1 MKKIKNILLSLLVFI
16 LPMVVFA
23 DGDSNT
29 LTGPDLTSPGAEIK
43 YDIKVNSGV
52 TIKKYQAD
60 LSYETSVLELTGIEN
75 KGAWKGANKLT
86 GNSPLELSFDHDS
99 GVTGESTIATLTF
112 KVKKDATKTESRISI
127 VGKYTQASDETIKN
141 LEEFAKNIKIRST
154 DNTLKDI
161 KINNQSVVNFSPNT
175 DTYAMQ
181 VESNITSAEVKA
193 TLSNSTASFV
203 DKFGPR
209 TVPLEYGENKIEI
222 KVKSASGDEKTYVVT
237 VTRNDNRGSNND
249 LKSLIINAGEVKVNF
264 NKDTL
269 EYRIKTYKLT
279 KLDVVA
285 EPYDNKATVEIKIK
299 GKEKDK
305 EYKPIIGDNE
315 IEIIVT
321 SEDGKPKTYKVVL
334 DNQDKDLDVTLRS
347 IQIIYK
353 GEYLTL
359 NPKFKSDVLDY
370 ELVYNKNY
378 QDNLSIIPEVNSKG
392 DDVKYDEA
400 LLESTLKDIKI
411 GGKVE
416 IRVFA
421 PDGTEKFY
429 TITFV
434 KDNRINFFTILFGV
448 ILIILLIV
456 FIKLLINRRKGKD
469 NNEYDEKVK
478 VYTKEDEKE
487 LVKTK
492 RLNKINLE

>member
-1 MKKIKNILLSLLVFI
+1 MKKIKNIILILLAFI
-16 LPMVVFA
+16 LPTVVFA
-23 DGDSNT
+23 EGDSNT
-29 LTGPDLTSPGAEIK
+29 LTGPDLTSPGSEIK
-43 YDIKVNSGV
+43 YDIRVNAGV

-75 KGAWKGANKLT
+75 KGSWKGSNSIS
-86 GNSPLELSFDHDS
+86 GSPLELTFNHDS
-99 GVTGESTIATLTF
+99 GVAGESVIATLTF

-127 VGKYTQASDETIKN
+127 VGKYTQQSDDTIKN
-141 LEEFAKNIKIRST
+141 LEEFSKTIKIKST

-161 KINNQSVVNFSPNT
+161 KVNNQSVVNFSPNT
-175 DTYAMQ
+175 DSYAMQ
-181 VESNITSAEVKA
+181 VESNITSAEIKA
-193 TLSNSTASFV
+193 TLNNNTASFV

-209 TVPLEYGENKIEI
+209 TVPLEYGENKIEL
-222 KVKSASGDEKTYVVT
+222 KVKSASGEEKTYVVN

-249 LKSLIINAGEVKVNF
+249 LKSIIINSGEVKVNF
-264 NKDTL
+264 DKDTL

-285 EPYDNKATVEIKIK
+285 EPYDKKATVEVTIK
-299 GKEKDK
+299 GKTKDK
-305 EYKPIIGDNE
+305 EYTPVIGDNE
-315 IEIIVT
+315 IEIKVT

-359 NPKFKSDVLDY
+359 NPKFQSNILDY

-378 QDNLSIIPEVNSKG
+378 QDNLSIIPEINSKT
-392 DDVKYDEA
+392 DDIKYDET
-400 LLESTLKDIKI
+400 LLESSLKDIKL
-411 GGKVE
+411 GSKVE
-416 IRVFA
+416 IKVYA
-421 PDGTEKFY
+421 PDGTENIY

-448 ILIILLIV
+448 ILIILLII
-456 FIKLLINRRKGKD
+456 FIKLLINRRNGKD
-469 NNEYDEKVK
+469 KSEYDEKVK
-478 VYTKEDEKE
+478 IYTKEDEQE